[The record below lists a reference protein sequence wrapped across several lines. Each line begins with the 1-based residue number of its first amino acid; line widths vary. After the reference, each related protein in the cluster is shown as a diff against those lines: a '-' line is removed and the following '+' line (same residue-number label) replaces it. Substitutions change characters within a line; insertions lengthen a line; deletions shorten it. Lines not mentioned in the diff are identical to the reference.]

1 MSNHKDNANWEVIQ
15 VSSLL
20 QRKVSLFTVLFAIA
34 SDTGHKFSQSDSIL
48 SVSGAPCAAPLVLAR
63 L

>member
-1 MSNHKDNANWEVIQ
+1 MQIEKWSKWAHCLGETFALVPL
-15 VSSLL
+15 SL
-20 QRKVSLFTVLFAIA
+20 RFSFA

-48 SVSGAPCAAPLVLAR
+48 SVSGAAAVAAPLVLAR